1 MKIQKKILAIIPA
14 RGGSKRLP
22 NKNSLQLGDVPL
34 ITHSINYAKENLNLI
49 DKIVVSTDD
58 DGIKKIAIEN
68 RIEVIDRPTKFAL
81 DTTPTV
87 EVLQHVLASLQDNY
101 TDVILLQPTNPLRPA
116 NLLKDALKIYEQQN
130 LKSLLTVSPKTQK
143 FGIISDGSFI
153 PDNYKFGQ
161 RSQSIESQYFEN
173 GLLYITNAAL
183 IKKGIITGANNFAFV
198 VKHIFGTVD
207 IDTQEDFNYAT
218 YVLQNYKNML

>member
-101 TDVILLQPTNPLRPA
+101 TDVILLQPTNPLRPVH
-116 NLLKDALKIYEQQN
+116 LLKDALKIYVQQN
-130 LKSLLTVSPKTQK
+130 LESLLTVSLKTQK
-143 FGIISDGSFI
+143 LGKISSGSFF

-161 RSQSIESQYFEN
+161 RSQTMEPQYFEN

-183 IKKGIITGANNFAFV
+183 IKKGIITGENNFAFV

-207 IDTQEDFNYAT
+207 IDTQEDFNYAN
-218 YVLQNYKNML
+218 YVLQNYKNKL